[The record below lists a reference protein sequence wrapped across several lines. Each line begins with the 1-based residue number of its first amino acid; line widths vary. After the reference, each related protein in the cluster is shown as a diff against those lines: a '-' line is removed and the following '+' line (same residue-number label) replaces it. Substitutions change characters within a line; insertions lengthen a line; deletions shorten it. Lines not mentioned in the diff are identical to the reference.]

1 MADAEHERPKAPR
14 TQRVWLSVYWAAAV
28 INTWL
33 LVIGL
38 ASAAEF
44 TLPSLVAVT
53 LAFVSTL
60 IGAIFATRILRHG
73 VTTTVFVRSTTTVRV
88 IAVAW
93 VLLEVAI
100 VSAGV
105 LSVVTGI
112 DTKDLDWSGGFAG
125 AVGSI
130 SILAVLGPG
139 YKEYREA
146 VAP

>member
-1 MADAEHERPKAPR
+1 MTDAEHVRPKAPL
-14 TQRVWLSVYWAAAV
+14 TQRVWLAVYWAAAV

-44 TLPSLVAVT
+44 ELPSLVAVA

-60 IGAIFATRILRHG
+60 IGALFATFILRHG

-93 VLLEVAI
+93 VLLELAI
-100 VSAGV
+100 VSTGV

-112 DTKDLDWSGGFAG
+112 DTRDLDWSAGFAG

>member
-1 MADAEHERPKAPR
+1 MTDAEHARPKAPL
-14 TQRVWLSVYWAAAV
+14 TQRVWLAVYWAAAV

-44 TLPSLVAVT
+44 ELPSLVAVA

-60 IGAIFATRILRHG
+60 IGALFATVILRHG

-100 VSAGV
+100 VSTGV

-112 DTKDLDWSGGFAG
+112 DTRDLDWSAGFAG